1 VGTNNK
7 DTKFV
12 RVTSF
17 PFLTPQAGTFY
28 AEGATTADVLEFQ
41 HEILMFFGGLSAKH
55 ERIGMASVEKDSFDG
70 TTWTQWFSVPIVD
83 IGDSSD
89 FDSLHVTDPAS
100 VVVNNKIYLYYS
112 GIGKGEDAIGLSIS
126 ENGRVF
132 TKSIFCPVIR
142 GRAPEIV
149 LYNGRFYLF
158 FVRED
163 GLGGYSIY
171 SNVSDD
177 GIHFSD
183 AESRIVLAPTPDS
196 WDGYS
201 ITTPRILK
209 TDDHFMMIYAGD
221 NRTRDQ
227 PKSFG
232 LAFSEDLENWSK
244 YSNNPVFTRGKPGNW
259 DDQAIWF
266 GTPYICH
273 GRMLMLYEGCQK
285 PIGHEE
291 PLSQIGIA
299 EMAMV

>member
-1 VGTNNK
+1 VNTKNNDK
-7 DTKFV
+7 KFV
-12 RVTSF
+12 RISSI
-17 PFLTPQAGTFY
+17 PLLSPLSGTFY

-41 HEILMFFGGLSAKH
+41 QEILMFFGGLSAKH
-55 ERIGMASVEKDSFDG
+55 ERIGLASVEKDSFEG
-70 TTWTQWFSVPIVD
+70 TSWTKWFSMPIVD

-100 VVVNNKIYLYYS
+100 VVVNNQIYLYYS

-126 ENGRVF
+126 DNGRVF
-132 TKSIFCPVIR
+132 FKSIFCPVIR

-158 FVRED
+158 FVRENS
-163 GLGGYSIY
+163 LGGYSIY
-171 SNVSDD
+171 LNVSDD
-177 GIHFSD
+177 GILFSG
-183 AESRIVLAPTPDS
+183 AESRIVLTPTPGS

-201 ITTPRILK
+201 ITTPRIIK
-209 TDDHFMMIYAGD
+209 TDDLFMMIYAGD
-221 NRTRDQ
+221 NQTRDQ

-232 LAFSEDLENWSK
+232 LAYSEDLENWSK
-244 YSNNPVFTRGKPGNW
+244 YGNNPVFTRGKPGSW

-266 GTPYICH
+266 GTPYICQ
-273 GRMLMLYEGCQK
+273 GRTLMLYEGCQK
-285 PIGHEE
+285 PRGHEA